1 MSQKD
6 YKTEFYNYLSFIYME
21 MLIVESYYF
30 KAVKLIMAAQKDK
43 KTHLIKALNS
53 LDSSRLNGKK
63 EALGNFSA

>member
-1 MSQKD
+1 
-6 YKTEFYNYLSFIYME
+6 
-21 MLIVESYYF
+21 MLILESYYY